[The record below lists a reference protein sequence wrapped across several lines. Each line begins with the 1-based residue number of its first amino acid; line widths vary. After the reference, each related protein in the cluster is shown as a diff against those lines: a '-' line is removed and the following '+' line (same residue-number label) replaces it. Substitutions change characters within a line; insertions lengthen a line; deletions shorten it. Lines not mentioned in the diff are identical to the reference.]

1 MQLLICLWVQQ
12 HGVVSYWPGI
22 LRVLDVQ
29 VGQKQFCKAFLMAM
43 LKPKCQCDTSQHSIY
58 EAQLNCTLRT
68 EKVVTIRLFLHSLQ
82 TEASEL
88 HEELMHDLLGNT
100 A

>member
-1 MQLLICLWVQQ
+1 
-12 HGVVSYWPGI
+12 
-22 LRVLDVQ
+22 
-29 VGQKQFCKAFLMAM
+29 MAGHK
-43 LKPKCQCDTSQHSIY
+43 LKCQRFILQDSIY

-68 EKVVTIRLFLHSLQ
+68 EEVVTVRLFLHSLQ
-82 TEASEL
+82 TKASEL